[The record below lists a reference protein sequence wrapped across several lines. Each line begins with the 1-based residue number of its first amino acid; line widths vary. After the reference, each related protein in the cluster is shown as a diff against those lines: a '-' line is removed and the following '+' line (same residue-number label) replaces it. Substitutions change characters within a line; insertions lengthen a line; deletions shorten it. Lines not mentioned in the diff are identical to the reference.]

1 VKFASSILLSCAAHG
16 ILAAGIAG
24 YLAWAPAPDELAR
37 LDLSSVDLSFA
48 DVEDDSAESQPVAP
62 SAPSDPVPESK
73 PPEPE
78 PPPEMDPPKELPPD
92 PVALKLPE
100 PEEVRKPFETPEP
113 KKVEETQ
120 ETKETEET
128 KKTQEPPRPAS
139 VATTAAAPR
148 RARVDAP
155 PRPRRAIKPDYP
167 NGARQRGEQG
177 DVVLEIG
184 VTAEGSV
191 DDVVIV
197 SSCGFRELDEA
208 AVRAVKTARFTPA
221 KRDRKPV
228 ASVARITLTF
238 KLK

>member
-1 VKFASSILLSCAAHG
+1 MKFASSILLSCAAHG

-78 PPPEMDPPKELPPD
+78 PPPEMEPSKELPPD
-92 PVALKLPE
+92 PEAMKLPE
-100 PEEVRKPFETPEP
+100 PEEVRPILE
-113 KKVEETQ
+113 KVEAKER
-120 ETKETEET
+120 KETEET
-128 KKTQEPPRPAS
+128 PRPPAPAAPA
-139 VATTAAAPR
+139 VAAAAPR

-184 VTAEGSV
+184 VTAEGTV